1 MEHDI
6 KVGMKLEAV
15 DQENPANICVATVT
29 QVLGRDVWIMF
40 DGESRSEQIFDV
52 RSHDLFPAGW
62 CEMSG
67 HELQWPRPS
76 SKSFQTVVFR
86 AVKRLEW
93 DPRVTDMGA

>member
-1 MEHDI
+1 
-6 KVGMKLEAV
+6 MKLEAV
-15 DQENPANICVATVT
+15 DQETPANVCVATVT

-52 RSHDLFPAGW
+52 RSYDLFPAGW

-76 SKSFQTVVFR
+76 SKHFKFVLSALF
-86 AVKRLEW
+86 K
-93 DPRVTDMGA
+93 